1 MQLTKLLEGRSV
13 LHIFF
18 RMKYKNLCCKSWCC
32 SWSHN
37 LKNYSP
43 RASSL
48 EAPGLHDTNLNTL
61 SPQKSNPGPR
71 AIMVGIV
78 YQPDYIKACITHCI
92 FSRIRKCYVPTVV
105 VIRSK
110 HCPFFKEGSKSIFEV
125 LDMYIYCVHQFFALF
140 QMHIVPDL
148 HFKVYRIIGE

>member
-37 LKNYSP
+37 FKNYFP

-61 SPQKSNPGPR
+61 SPQKSNPQGNH
-71 AIMVGIV
+71 GW
-78 YQPDYIKACITHCI
+78 YCIPTRLYKGMHNTLYFLQNLENATSQLLQLQVVSTALFLKKEVSPFLKFWTCI
-92 FSRIRKCYVPTVV
+92 YTAFISFSRSFRCTQSQI
-105 VIRSK
+105 
-110 HCPFFKEGSKSIFEV
+110 SILKFIE
-125 LDMYIYCVHQFFALF
+125 
-140 QMHIVPDL
+140 
-148 HFKVYRIIGE
+148 